1 MVIELIKRNGPIN
14 ATPLTSK
21 LLLIVAP
28 TRGKKPYKPGRE
40 KTAYKIAEKNQFS
53 EALKI
58 SKPSD
63 KIIPSFNDSE
73 SSNNVVRAV
82 AKVRITIIGP
92 TTPKISIILFKPS
105 SNVIVAQNAINPDP
119 TDTGNP

>member
-53 EALKI
+53 KSLKN
-58 SKPSD
+58 SKPSK
-63 KIIPSFNDSE
+63 KIIPTVYDSE
-73 SSNNVVRAV
+73 SLNNVVRAV
-82 AKVRITIIGP
+82 TKVRITIIGP
-92 TTPKISIILFKPS
+92 KNTKI
-105 SNVIVAQNAINPDP
+105 
-119 TDTGNP
+119 

>member
-1 MVIELIKRNGPIN
+1 MIHILEKPLLLILVLELQHCIQIEYCPKRARTTIVIELIKRNGPIN

-28 TRGKKPYKPGRE
+28 TKGKKPYKPGRE

-63 KIIPSFNDSE
+63 KIIPSFNDNEGHQIMSWT
-73 SSNNVVRAV
+73 SCS
-82 AKVRITIIGP
+82 
-92 TTPKISIILFKPS
+92 
-105 SNVIVAQNAINPDP
+105 
-119 TDTGNP
+119 

>member
-73 SSNNVVRAV
+73 SSNSDKLLTSDNEDQEDDLEIPAFLRRQ
-82 AKVRITIIGP
+82 K
-92 TTPKISIILFKPS
+92 
-105 SNVIVAQNAINPDP
+105 N
-119 TDTGNP
+119 